1 MTVLELVN
9 AGRIHP
15 MGDKLIARMDKVQ
28 QIGSLFLPP
37 DAQYEHST
45 ATVVSI
51 GDKLPDYLVPGVRV
65 MPHSASGQSIY
76 DDDTTRLVAYEL
88 ADIQAVFVD
97 GDTDEAKTFVKEHAH
112 DAN

>member
-1 MTVLELVN
+1 MTALELIN
-9 AGRIHP
+9 AGRLRP
-15 MGDKLIARMDKVQ
+15 LGDRLIARMDKVQ
-28 QIGSLFLPP
+28 QVGSLFLPP

-45 ATVVSI
+45 ATVVAI
-51 GDKLPDYLVPGVRV
+51 GDKLPEYMVPGVRI

-97 GDTDEAKTFVKEHAH
+97 GDTDEARTFVKEHTH